1 VQTATGYLPVGVKF
15 DFDPADDFENL
26 EDIGLEILYPTIR
39 RYTPE
44 L

>member
-1 VQTATGYLPVGVKF
+1 MNL
-15 DFDPADDFENL
+15 DPEDDFENL
-26 EDIGLEILYPTIR
+26 EEIGLEIMYPLIR